1 MTDLKMTHGAFTTVQ
16 LHAYAV
22 NKAVA
27 IKRQARQSWQ
37 WLFGLIYIATKALDF
52 ATELYIQPFYA
63 GKFEHEKKPITLA
76 PLVFPQ
82 TNRIIPLKMLV
93 KEAKVLL
100 SIALSHGKQKTED
113 MVKEMRV
120 WLTSR
125 DRPMWV
131 KSVDVVGVLPSN
143 SALML
148 ITLPFSLWDVLPEH
162 PAYKKIDFVRGGNLL
177 LENPDQHSLLRPMS
191 SMNLRGSSE
200 SRTPPMRMS
209 ASSEN
214 IRPFSSLKDWA

>member
-1 MTDLKMTHGAFTTVQ
+1 MTHGAFTTVQ
-16 LHAYAV
+16 LHADAV
-22 NKAVA
+22 N
-27 IKRQARQSWQ
+27 
-37 WLFGLIYIATKALDF
+37 KALDF

-63 GKFEHEKKPITLA
+63 RHFEHEKKPITLA

-82 TNRIIPLKMLV
+82 TNGLIPPKMLV
-93 KEAKVLL
+93 KEAKVLP

-148 ITLPFSLWDVLPEH
+148 ITLPISLWDD

-177 LENPDQHSLLRPMS
+177 LENPDQHSLLRPVS
-191 SMNLRGSSE
+191 SMNLRG
-200 SRTPPMRMS
+200 
-209 ASSEN
+209 
-214 IRPFSSLKDWA
+214 